1 MLSTVEALEQIALQM
16 AAVDRFPD
24 HFLLLHVPHGIV
36 QHLIQYPQR
45 PQFPGSHIAQKG
57 AVVAAV
63 GPPVFLLPAAV
74 AGGAVDKLI
83 QPLRIIY
90 AIVHRVIVVKAAVI
104 FLGCFAVCDTFRAQ
118 IVNILH

>member
-24 HFLLLHVPHGIV
+24 HFLLLPVPHGIV

-74 AGGAVDKLI
+74 AGGVVADILSVTCVSIKLRA
-83 QPLRIIY
+83 PKS
-90 AIVHRVIVVKAAVI
+90 HRKNERKAEGESLSTFLFFVI
-104 FLGCFAVCDTFRAQ
+104 LGV
-118 IVNILH
+118 